1 MRFDMDQ
8 SDAGQASPS
17 TQDSILGHRIYG
29 SGPDTVVV
37 LHEWLA
43 DHTNYEPMLPY
54 LDPDRFTF
62 VFADLRGYGLSR
74 GHTGTFT
81 AAEARGDVCH
91 LMDRLGHERFHIVG
105 HSMSGMVAQRIALD
119 CPERIGS
126 MVLISPVPASGFRVG
141 ADALAGMSAIAEDDA
156 AAMAAFRVRTA
167 ARYGTTWLKRKLAI
181 LRAAVSPAALQGY
194 LRMFTETDFSAEV
207 TGLATPVLALV
218 GEHDLPIYRANAV
231 REALSGFKPS
241 AIVRSS
247 REAGHYMML
256 ETPVFTASEIENF
269 LSGQHA

>member
-1 MRFDMDQ
+1 MDQ
-8 SDAGQASPS
+8 SDAGQAPPPS
-17 TQDSILGHRIYG
+17 KDWTLGHRIYG
-29 SGPDTVVV
+29 SGPHPVVV

-74 GHTGTFT
+74 RYPGSFT
-81 AAEARGDVCH
+81 ATEAREDVCH
-91 LMDRLGHERFHIVG
+91 LMARLGHERFHIVG
-105 HSMSGMVAQRIALD
+105 HSMSGMIAQRIALD
-119 CPERIGS
+119 CPERIVG

-141 ADALAGMSAIAEDDA
+141 ADVLAGMMAIAEDDA

-181 LRAAVSPAALQGY
+181 LRTAVAPTALQGY
-194 LRMFTETDFSAEV
+194 LRMFTETDFSAEIA
-207 TGLATPVLALV
+207 GLTTPMLALV
-218 GEHDLPIYRANAV
+218 GEHDLPIYRADAV
-231 REALSGFKPS
+231 RQALDGSKPS

-256 ETPVFTASEIENF
+256 ETPVFAASEIENF
-269 LSGQHA
+269 LSIQHA